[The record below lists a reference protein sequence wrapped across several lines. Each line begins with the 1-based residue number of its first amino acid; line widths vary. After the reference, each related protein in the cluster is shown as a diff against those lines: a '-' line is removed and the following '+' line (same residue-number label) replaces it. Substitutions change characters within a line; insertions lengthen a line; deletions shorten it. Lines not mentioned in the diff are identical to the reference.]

1 VRLSD
6 ALSAAGWGRDEEGDA
21 RRREEQGVVELSD
34 GSTVAGVDP
43 QWVDAGRLTPESDR
57 ALRESLSR
65 ALGSRPTPAE
75 LLAHVRRQ
83 EDRALDDALRPE
95 ADRTV
100 PDDPADVPGHH
111 LTREQSGQATIVR
124 CECGR
129 WDGGWLGPRSRRR
142 VLDDHAAHVAAE
154 LAAAGPL
161 RISSERADQPEELEP

>member
-21 RRREEQGVVELSD
+21 RRREEQNVVELSD

-43 QWVDAGRLTPESDR
+43 QWIPSGRLTPEADR
-57 ALRESLSR
+57 ALRESISR
-65 ALGSRPTPAE
+65 AIGSP
-75 LLAHVRRQ
+75 VRR
-83 EDRALDDALRPE
+83 DLAAR
-95 ADRTV
+95 ADRIVEDAVAMTPERADPSV